1 MKIYFVASISGKQKL
16 LKEYQLIV
24 DSLKELGHNV
34 TENTLEPTVDYV
46 YGLSEEDKSAY
57 YKQMMALIQSSDLV
71 IAEVSHPSLGVGH
84 EISIAL
90 EKGKPVVAL
99 HNGTGAAHLFEGMQ
113 SEKMIVIDYTIAN
126 LKTML
131 SDAIDFAKDQ
141 IDTRFNFFIAPRHS
155 HYLDWISKQK
165 KIPRSAYLRSLIKK
179 DMHDNEEYTSQYNED
194 DLKSTS

>member
-16 LKEYQLIV
+16 LKEYQFIV
-24 DSLKELGHNV
+24 ECLKELGHNI
-34 TENTLEPTVDYV
+34 TENTLEPTVNYV

-57 YKQMMALIQSSDLV
+57 YKQMIGLIQGSDLV

-84 EISIAL
+84 EISVAL

-99 HNGTGAAHLFEGMQ
+99 HNGTGSAHLFEGMQ
-113 SEKMIVIDYTIAN
+113 SDKMIVIDYTLAN
-126 LKTML
+126 LKAML

-141 IDTRFNFFIAPRHS
+141 IDTRFNFFIAPRHAQ
-155 HYLDWISKQK
+155 YLDWISKHK

-179 DMHDNEEYTSQYNED
+179 DIQDNTEYTGQYVAEAA
-194 DLKSTS
+194 KTT